1 MINYS
6 TGDLLSMHSL
16 CRPLIQTSTAGECVA
31 PLSNTILL
39 QCLKKK
45 KKKDVMDLK
54 ALKHLPRVQTKNK
67 ELHGVGLGND
77 IKRVERFSSIITSFM
92 WARKQTKG

>member
-39 QCLKKK
+39 QCVKKK
-45 KKKDVMDLK
+45 KKKRC
-54 ALKHLPRVQTKNK
+54 HGFESTETLPHVQTKNK
-67 ELHGVGLGND
+67 ELHGVVLGND

-92 WARKQTKG
+92 

>member
-6 TGDLLSMHSL
+6 AGDLLSMHSRCL
-16 CRPLIQTSTAGECVA
+16 PLIQTSTAGECVA

-39 QCLKKK
+39 QCVKK

-54 ALKHLPRVQTKNK
+54 VLNHYLVFM
-67 ELHGVGLGND
+67 ESFFS
-77 IKRVERFSSIITSFM
+77 VEASQQVTTSI
-92 WARKQTKG
+92 A